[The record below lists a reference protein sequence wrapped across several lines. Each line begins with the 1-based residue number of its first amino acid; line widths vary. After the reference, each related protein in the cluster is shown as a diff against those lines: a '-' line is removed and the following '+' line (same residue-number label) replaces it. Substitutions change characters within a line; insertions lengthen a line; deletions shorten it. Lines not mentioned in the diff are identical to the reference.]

1 MKEIKIEIG
10 NKEYTVKLAESDED
24 HDKGLQGVTEL
35 PENEGMLFIFNEPD
49 EISFYMKDTH
59 IPLDIIFI
67 DEEMNVISVH
77 EGVPESED
85 LITEQNVM
93 YVLELNKDSGVKE
106 GDELEFKPD
115 NKLKSDKMHV
125 LDKNGE
131 SQMELEGGE
140 RIVSRKQTKILIKK
154 AKKAASLNTDESY
167 KSLGKYMFKVLV
179 GQENQEPEYVK
190 SKN

>member
-1 MKEIKIEIG
+1 
-10 NKEYTVKLAESDED
+10 
-24 HDKGLQGVTEL
+24 
-35 PENEGMLFIFNEPD
+35 
-49 EISFYMKDTH
+49 MKDTH

-106 GDELEFKPD
+106 GDELEFEPD

-125 LDKNGE
+125 LDAEGN
-131 SQMELEGGE
+131 SQMELVGGE
-140 RIVSRKQTKILIKK
+140 RIFSRTHTKTLIKF
-154 AKKAASLNTDESY
+154 AKKAAITNNDNDY
-167 KSLGKYMFKVLV
+167 KALGKRMFKFLQV
-179 GQENQEPEYVK
+179 QSETDPEYVK

>member
-10 NKEYTVKLAESDED
+10 SKKYTVKLAESDED

-35 PENEGMLFIFNEPD
+35 PENKGMLFIFSEPD

-93 YVLELNKDSGVKE
+93 YVLELNKD
-106 GDELEFKPD
+106 
-115 NKLKSDKMHV
+115 
-125 LDKNGE
+125 
-131 SQMELEGGE
+131 
-140 RIVSRKQTKILIKK
+140 
-154 AKKAASLNTDESY
+154 
-167 KSLGKYMFKVLV
+167 
-179 GQENQEPEYVK
+179 
-190 SKN
+190 

>member
-1 MKEIKIEIG
+1 
-10 NKEYTVKLAESDED
+10 
-24 HDKGLQGVTEL
+24 
-35 PENEGMLFIFNEPD
+35 
-49 EISFYMKDTH
+49 
-59 IPLDIIFI
+59 
-67 DEEMNVISVH
+67 
-77 EGVPESED
+77 
-85 LITEQNVM
+85 M